1 MKKVLVVFG
10 TRPEAIKMAP
20 VVRAL
25 REQTSIQTRVCVTAQ
40 HRSML
45 DQVLTLFT
53 IVPDFDL
60 NLMSS
65 AQTLEGI
72 SARILESLSQVLN
85 EYRPDLVLV
94 HGDTVTTSMAS
105 LACFYQR
112 IAVGHVEAGLRT
124 GNIGSPWPEE
134 LNRRMT
140 GLIARLHFAPTPTSA
155 ANLLAEKVPAS
166 TVDVTGNTVI
176 NALLQVTTRLRDDS
190 ALSAPLRERFSFLRN
205 DRRLVLVTGHRR
217 ENFGDGMREICE
229 ALLTLSRRGD
239 LQIIYAVH
247 LNPNVK
253 GPVESTLGGQPNI
266 QLIPPQ
272 DYLSFVYLMTMS
284 HIILTDSGGIQEE
297 APSLGKPVLVMR
309 DTTERPEAIEA
320 GTARLVG
327 ANATS
332 IVNGIAEL
340 MDDPAA
346 YQAMSNR
353 GNPYGDG
360 QAAARIAA
368 RVKLFLDTGR

>member
-1 MKKVLVVFG
+1 MVVSRMHALV
-10 TRPEAIKMAP
+10 I
-20 VVRAL
+20 
-25 REQTSIQTRVCVTAQ
+25 
-40 HRSML
+40 
-45 DQVLTLFT
+45 D
-53 IVPDFDL
+53 
-60 NLMSS
+60 
-65 AQTLEGI
+65 
-72 SARILESLSQVLN
+72 
-85 EYRPDLVLV
+85 
-94 HGDTVTTSMAS
+94 
-105 LACFYQR
+105 
-112 IAVGHVEAGLRT
+112 
-124 GNIGSPWPEE
+124 
-134 LNRRMT
+134 
-140 GLIARLHFAPTPTSA
+140 
-155 ANLLAEKVPAS
+155 
-166 TVDVTGNTVI
+166 
-176 NALLQVTTRLRDDS
+176 ALLQVTTRLRDDS

-332 IVNGIAEL
+332 IVNGITEL